1 MNRAARPFTSRVSTG
16 HAGTVTG
23 PTVQDGSESDLSKVE
38 LLERVL
44 RFVPSEIK
52 LRRPELRP
60 GVVPRPNLAAQLQ
73 ESDATV
79 ALVVAPPGYGKTT
92 LVSEMATAAERPFA
106 WLTITEE
113 DNDPSE
119 LLAYVA
125 LALDSI
131 EPLDRRT
138 FSALAISQ
146 ADLASIRFP
155 RLGNVLANRSLP
167 FLLVLDDVHL
177 LQDPRSLELI
187 EVLADDMPPGSHLV
201 LAGRSDPPFSFSR
214 LRAKGGLLRIGVE
227 ELAMAEDEA
236 ALLLGQAEVQLDG
249 SALESLV
256 LQTEGWP
263 AGLYLAAIALR
274 ESPDPT
280 ASAERFAG
288 NDRVVADYLHDEA
301 LRAFPDRLRE
311 FMVRSSVLDRL
322 SARVCDAVLESTDSA
337 QRLDEIE
344 SSNLFLVPLDR
355 RGEWYRYHHL
365 FRDMLQGELHRLDP
379 KIETALHARASTWW
393 EEHGDI
399 DGALHHAR
407 AADDISRMAALIWC
421 NGPGYLSRGR
431 TATVTRWLAPF
442 TPDEVAT
449 NPPLALAAAWWSLTA
464 GDTESIGHW
473 VSLAEHGGAAI
484 LPDGTPLRSAVLL
497 LRSLAGGEGLTDVRD
512 DAALAF
518 ELDRPDSVFRPIAR
532 FVEGGALRL
541 LGETGLA
548 RERLED
554 GARLAGV
561 LHPATHVHC
570 LTQLALLDIEEGA
583 LSEGASR
590 VDRSLQL
597 IDRYALGERPAMALA
612 YGAAA
617 LSHARQGRTADART
631 ASKHGLWLLEKLTD
645 VGPTLIA
652 DAALSIARATLL
664 LGDVNT
670 TRMLVRECHRIL
682 ARYPDTG
689 VLLERLREVE
699 RMTDASTV
707 PVGLAATPLTPAEM
721 RVLRYLP
728 THLSFEAIAEELI
741 VSRNTVKTQA
751 IAAYRK
757 LGVSSRAEA
766 VEQARGLGLLDE

>member
-1 MNRAARPFTSRVSTG
+1 M
-16 HAGTVTG
+16 AGPVIE
-23 PTVQDGSESDLSKVE
+23 DASESDLSKEE

-60 GVVPRPNLAAQLQ
+60 GVVPRPKLAAQLQ
-73 ESDATV
+73 QGDATV

-92 LVSEMATAAERPFA
+92 LVSQMTTAVERPFA

-113 DNDPSE
+113 DNDPSA

-125 LALDSI
+125 LALDSV

-138 FSALAISQ
+138 FSALAMSQ
-146 ADLASIRFP
+146 ADLASVRLP

-167 FLLVLDDVHL
+167 FMLVLDDVHL
-177 LQDPRSLELI
+177 VQDPRSIELI
-187 EVLADDMPPGSHLV
+187 EVLAGDMPPGSHLV

-214 LRAKGGLLRIGVE
+214 MRANGGLRRIGVE

-236 ALLLGQAEVQLDG
+236 GALLQQAQVHVDEP
-249 SALESLV
+249 ALESLV
-256 LQTEGWP
+256 LRTEGWP

-274 ESPDPT
+274 ESPNPT

-288 NDRVVADYLHDEA
+288 DDRVVSDYLHDEA
-301 LRAFPDRLRE
+301 LLAFPDRLRD
-311 FMVRSSVLDRL
+311 FMIRSSVLDRL
-322 SARVCDAVLESTDSA
+322 SARVCDAVLESADSA
-337 QRLDEIE
+337 QRLDEIQ

-365 FRDMLQGELHRLDP
+365 FRDMLQAELHRLDP
-379 KIETALHARASTWW
+379 TIEAALHTRASAWW
-393 EEHGDI
+393 EQHGDI

-407 AADDISRMAALIWC
+407 AADDIDRMAALIWC

-442 TPDEVAT
+442 TPDEVAAS
-449 NPPLALAAAWWSLTA
+449 PPLALAAAWWALTA

-473 VSLAEHGGAAI
+473 ASLAEHGGDAI

-497 LRSLAGGEGLTDVRD
+497 LRALAGGEGLTEARD
-512 DAALAF
+512 NAALAY
-518 ELDRPDSVFRPIAR
+518 ELDRPESAFRPIAR

-541 LGETGLA
+541 LGEPALA
-548 RERLED
+548 RERLEH

-570 LTQLALLDIEEGA
+570 ITQLALLDIDEGA
-583 LSEGASR
+583 LHEGASL
-590 VDRSLQL
+590 VDRALL
-597 IDRYALGERPAMALA
+597 LVHRYALGERPGMTLA
-612 YGAAA
+612 YAVAA

-631 ASKHGLWLLEKLTD
+631 ATKHGLWLLEKLTG
-645 VGPTLIA
+645 VGPALTA
-652 DAALSIARATLL
+652 DAALSFGRAALL
-664 LGDVNT
+664 LGDVST
-670 TRMLVRECHRIL
+670 TRMLVRETHRIL
-682 ARYPDTG
+682 ARYPNAG
-689 VLLERLREVE
+689 VLPERLREVE

-766 VEQARGLGLLDE
+766 VAQARDLGLLDE